1 MSDCSRTVEDVRTLL
16 QSRKGLNPQQ
26 MAKFF
31 DNWAETYDQDVKTLN
46 YREPNL
52 AVDFLNANFPGSRE
66 EAQVLDIAC
75 GSGLVAKLMAE
86 LGFKHFVGVDCSNSM
101 LELAAK
107 TGLYQ
112 DLKLAILGPEPL
124 PTQTG
129 AFDVVII
136 AGALRD
142 GSVPVS
148 VIRELWQA
156 AKPGGYICMSRVDT
170 ASESDKS
177 YKVSVEKELQLME
190 EEGLWTPVDT
200 KDMEKYF
207 IDPFNNYE
215 KEQDAHYLSGTMY
228 LYRKSL
234 N

>member
-1 MSDCSRTVEDVRTLL
+1 MSDSSRTVEDVRSLI
-16 QSRKGLNPQQ
+16 QSRKGFNPQQ
-26 MAKFF
+26 MMKFF
-31 DNWAETYDQDVKTLN
+31 DNWAETYEQDVKILN

-52 AVDFLNANFPGSRE
+52 AVDFLNANFPGSHE
-66 EAQVLDIAC
+66 EAQVLDVAC

-86 LGFKHFVGVDCSNSM
+86 LGFKHFVGVDGSNSM

-112 DLKLAILGPEPL
+112 DLKLALLEPEPL

-136 AGALRD
+136 VSALRD
-142 GSVPVS
+142 GSVPASAV
-148 VIRELWQA
+148 RQLCQA
-156 AKPGGYICMSRVDT
+156 AKPGGYICMTRVDS
-170 ASESDKS
+170 ASDPKQT
-177 YKVSVEKELQLME
+177 YKVSLEKELQLIE

-200 KDMEKYF
+200 KEMDKFY
-207 IDPFNNYE
+207 IDPFNNYDN
-215 KEQDAHYLSGTMY
+215 EQSDQYVGGTIY
-228 LYRKSL
+228 LYMRSL